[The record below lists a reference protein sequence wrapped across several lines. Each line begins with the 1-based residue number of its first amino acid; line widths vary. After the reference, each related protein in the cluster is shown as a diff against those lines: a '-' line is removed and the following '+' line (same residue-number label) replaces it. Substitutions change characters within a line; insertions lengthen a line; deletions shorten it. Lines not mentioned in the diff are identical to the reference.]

1 VLGELCAGRKAFP
14 IGVRTG
20 DKPARWDPMDA
31 TSLRKQSIGALALGA
46 IGVVYGDIGTSPLYT
61 IHEIFAGSG
70 GVALSH
76 DNVLGVVSVIFWTLM
91 IIVSMKYVTL
101 ILRADNHGEGG
112 IMALLALASSAVA
125 TRPRLRHGLFVAGVF
140 GAALFYGDGVI
151 TPAISVLSAIEGL
164 EIAAPALKTFV
175 VPLTVVVLV
184 VLFAVQRKGTAGI
197 GFVFGPIM
205 LVWFIVL
212 ALAGAINVALAPQV
226 LAALN
231 PLVGVEFLFEHGW
244 GAFVALGAI
253 VLAVTGAEALYADMG
268 HFGRQPIRAAWFGL
282 VFPALAVNYLGQGAL
297 LMADAQAIE
306 NPFYRLFP
314 GWLLIPMVALA
325 TVATVIASQAVISG
339 AYSMTK
345 QAVQLGFLPR
355 MHIVHTSAREIGQIY
370 LPAINWML
378 LVSVLAAVIGFG
390 SSTNLASA
398 YGIAVTGTMMITT
411 VLTFWVIR
419 YGWNYNWAVCIL
431 ATGFFLLIDVAFF
444 SANTMKIAQGGWFP
458 LVIGAAVF
466 TVMMTW
472 KRGREILLEKLRSQA
487 IPLAPF
493 IQSAVADAI
502 PRMPRTAVFLM
513 ASPDGVPR
521 ALLHNL
527 MHNNVMHERVV
538 FLTVVYAEVP
548 YIPLPGRVLIE
559 DLGNAFYRL
568 RILYGF
574 MDEPDIPAAL
584 ERCDCEGLEFDL
596 FATSFFV
603 SRETVV
609 PTDGGEMAH
618 WRKELFST
626 MSDLA
631 SSVVDYFKIPPNR
644 VIELGTRV
652 EI

>member
-1 VLGELCAGRKAFP
+1 
-14 IGVRTG
+14 
-20 DKPARWDPMDA
+20 MD
-31 TSLRKQSIGALALGA
+31 TTWPRKQSLGALALGA

-61 IHEIFAGSG
+61 MHEIFAGSG
-70 GVALSH
+70 GVELNH

-91 IIVSMKYVTL
+91 IVVSMKYVTL

-125 TRPRLRHGLFVAGVF
+125 GKPRLRRALFVAGVF

-151 TPAISVLSAIEGL
+151 TPAISVLSAVEGL
-164 EIAAPALKTFV
+164 EIATPALKSFV

-205 LVWFIVL
+205 LAWFIVL
-212 ALAGAINVALAPQV
+212 AVAGVINVASAPQV
-226 LAALN
+226 LGALN
-231 PLVGVEFLFEHGW
+231 PLVGVQFMLQHGV
-244 GAFVALGAI
+244 GAFIALGAI

-268 HFGRQPIRAAWFGL
+268 HFGRKPIRAAWFGL
-282 VFPALAVNYLGQGAL
+282 VFPALAANYLGQGAL
-297 LMADAQAIE
+297 LIADAQAIE

-314 GWLLIPMVALA
+314 GWLLLPMVGLA

-355 MHIVHTSAREIGQIY
+355 MHIIHTSAREMGQIY

-378 LVSVLAAVIGFG
+378 LVSVVAAVIGFG

-398 YGIAVTGTMMITT
+398 YGIAVTGTMLITT

-419 YGWNYNWAVCIL
+419 YSWKYNWLLCVL
-431 ATGFFLLIDVAFF
+431 ATGFFLLIDLAFF
-444 SANTMKIAQGGWFP
+444 SANTLKVAQGGWFP
-458 LVIGAAVF
+458 LVIAAAVF
-466 TVMMTW
+466 TVMVTW
-472 KRGREILLEKLRSQA
+472 KRGREILVERLRSQA
-487 IPLAPF
+487 IPLGPF
-493 IQSAVADAI
+493 IESVIADEI

-527 MHNNVMHERVV
+527 MHNNVLHRRIV

-548 YIPLPGRVLIE
+548 YVPLPGRVLI
-559 DLGNAFYRL
+559 DTLGNEFYRV
-568 RILYGF
+568 RIFYGF

-609 PTDGGEMAH
+609 PVAGGEMAH
-618 WRKELFST
+618 WRKELFAT
-626 MSDLA
+626 VADLA

>member
-1 VLGELCAGRKAFP
+1 
-14 IGVRTG
+14 
-20 DKPARWDPMDA
+20 MD
-31 TSLRKQSIGALALGA
+31 TTWPRKQSLGALALGA

-61 IHEIFAGSG
+61 MHEIFAGSG
-70 GVALSH
+70 GVELNH
-76 DNVLGVVSVIFWTLM
+76 DNVLGVVSVIFWALM

-125 TRPRLRHGLFVAGVF
+125 GKPRLRRALFVAGVF

-151 TPAISVLSAIEGL
+151 TPAISVLSAVEGL
-164 EIAAPALKTFV
+164 EIATPALKSFV

-184 VLFAVQRKGTAGI
+184 VLFGVQRKGTAGI

-205 LVWFIVL
+205 LAWFIVL
-212 ALAGAINVALAPQV
+212 AVAGVINVASAPQV
-226 LAALN
+226 LGALN
-231 PLVGVEFLFEHGW
+231 PLVGVRFMLKHGV
-244 GAFVALGAI
+244 GAFIALGAI

-268 HFGRQPIRAAWFGL
+268 HFGRKPIRAAWFGL
-282 VFPALAVNYLGQGAL
+282 VFPALAANYLGQGAL
-297 LMADAQAIE
+297 LIADAQAIE

-314 GWLLIPMVALA
+314 GWLLLPMVGLA
-325 TVATVIASQAVISG
+325 TIATVIASQAVISG

-355 MHIVHTSAREIGQIY
+355 MHIVHTSAREMGQIY

-378 LVSVLAAVIGFG
+378 LVSVVAAVIGFG

-398 YGIAVTGTMMITT
+398 YGIAVTGTMLITT
-411 VLTFWVIR
+411 ILTFWVIR
-419 YGWNYNWAVCIL
+419 YGWKYNWLLCVL
-431 ATGFFLLIDVAFF
+431 ATGFFLLIDLAFF
-444 SANTMKIAQGGWFP
+444 SANTLKVAQGGWFP
-458 LVIGAAVF
+458 LVIASAVF
-466 TVMMTW
+466 TVMVTW
-472 KRGREILLEKLRSQA
+472 KRGREILLERLRSQA
-487 IPLAPF
+487 IPLGPF
-493 IQSAVADAI
+493 IESVVADEI

-527 MHNNVMHERVV
+527 MHNNVLHRRIV

-548 YIPLPGRVLIE
+548 YVPLPGRVLIE
-559 DLGNAFYRL
+559 NLGNEFYRV
-568 RILYGF
+568 RIFYGF

-609 PTDGGEMAH
+609 PVGGGEMAH
-618 WRKELFST
+618 WRKELFAT
-626 MSDLA
+626 VADLA

>member
-1 VLGELCAGRKAFP
+1 VRICGIGKLDSRNVFGEIGADQICDFRFSSVLGDRPVCSGSR
-14 IGVRTG
+14 
-20 DKPARWDPMDA
+20 MDA

-70 GVALSH
+70 GVALTH

-91 IIVSMKYVTL
+91 IVVSMKYVTL

-112 IMALLALASSAVA
+112 IMALLALSSSAVA
-125 TRPRLRHGLFVAGVF
+125 TRPRLRRGLFIAGVF

-151 TPAISVLSAIEGL
+151 TPAISVLSAVEGL

-212 ALAGAINVALAPQV
+212 ALAGVINITLAPQV

-231 PLVGVEFLFEHGW
+231 PLVGVEFLLEHGW

-297 LMADAQAIE
+297 LIDDAQAIE

-314 GWLLIPMVALA
+314 GWLLIPMVGLA

-355 MHIVHTSAREIGQIY
+355 MQVIHTSAREIGQIY

-378 LVSVLAAVIGFG
+378 LVSVVAAVIGFG

-419 YGWNYNWAVCIL
+419 YGWNYNWLLCIL
-431 ATGFFLLIDVAFF
+431 ATGFFLLIDLAFF
-444 SANTMKIAQGGWFP
+444 SANTLKIAQGGWFP
-458 LVIGAAVF
+458 LVIGSAVF

-493 IQSAVADAI
+493 IASVVADAI

-513 ASPDGVPR
+513 ASPEGVPR

-527 MHNNVMHERVV
+527 MHNNVMHERTV

-548 YIPLPGRVLIE
+548 YVPLPGRVLIE
-559 DLGNAFYRL
+559 DLGNAFYRV
-568 RILYGF
+568 RIFYGF
-574 MDEPDIPAAL
+574 MTNRTSRPHSSAAIARVWSSTCSPRRSSSAARPWFRPKA
-584 ERCDCEGLEFDL
+584 ER
-596 FATSFFV
+596 
-603 SRETVV
+603 
-609 PTDGGEMAH
+609 
-618 WRKELFST
+618 WRTGARSC
-626 MSDLA
+626 SQRWPIWQA
-631 SSVVDYFKIPPNR
+631 R
-644 VIELGTRV
+644 
-652 EI
+652 

>member
-1 VLGELCAGRKAFP
+1 
-14 IGVRTG
+14 
-20 DKPARWDPMDA
+20 MD
-31 TSLRKQSIGALALGA
+31 TTWPRKQSLGALALGA

-61 IHEIFAGSG
+61 MHEIFAGSG
-70 GVALSH
+70 GVELNH

-91 IIVSMKYVTL
+91 IVVSMKYVTL

-125 TRPRLRHGLFVAGVF
+125 GKPRLRRALFVAGVF

-151 TPAISVLSAIEGL
+151 TPAISVLSAVEGL
-164 EIAAPALKTFV
+164 EIATPALKAFV

-205 LVWFIVL
+205 LAWFIVL
-212 ALAGAINVALAPQV
+212 AVAGVINVASAPQV
-226 LAALN
+226 LGALN
-231 PLVGVEFLFEHGW
+231 PLVGVQFMLKHGV
-244 GAFVALGAI
+244 GAFIALGAI

-268 HFGRQPIRAAWFGL
+268 HFGRKPIRAAWFGL
-282 VFPALAVNYLGQGAL
+282 VFPALAANYLGQGAL
-297 LMADAQAIE
+297 LIADAQAIE

-314 GWLLIPMVALA
+314 GWLLLPMVGLA

-355 MHIVHTSAREIGQIY
+355 MHIIHTSAREMGQIY

-378 LVSVLAAVIGFG
+378 LVAVVAAVIGFG

-398 YGIAVTGTMMITT
+398 YGIAVTGTMLITT

-419 YGWNYNWAVCIL
+419 YSWKYNWLLCVL
-431 ATGFFLLIDVAFF
+431 ATGFFLLIDLAFF
-444 SANTMKIAQGGWFP
+444 SANTLKVAQGGWFP
-458 LVIGAAVF
+458 LVIAAAVF
-466 TVMMTW
+466 TVMVTW
-472 KRGREILLEKLRSQA
+472 KRGREILVERLRSQA
-487 IPLAPF
+487 IPLGPF
-493 IQSAVADAI
+493 IESVIADEI

-527 MHNNVMHERVV
+527 MHNNVLHRRIV

-548 YIPLPGRVLIE
+548 YVPLPGRVLIE
-559 DLGNAFYRL
+559 NLGNEFYRV
-568 RILYGF
+568 RIFYGF

-609 PTDGGEMAH
+609 PIGGGEMAH
-618 WRKELFST
+618 WRKELFAT
-626 MSDLA
+626 VADLA

>member
-1 VLGELCAGRKAFP
+1 
-14 IGVRTG
+14 
-20 DKPARWDPMDA
+20 MD
-31 TSLRKQSIGALALGA
+31 TTWPRKQSLGALALGA

-61 IHEIFAGSG
+61 MHEIFAGSG
-70 GVALSH
+70 GVELNH

-91 IIVSMKYVTL
+91 IVVSMKYVTL

-125 TRPRLRHGLFVAGVF
+125 GKPRLRRALFVAGVF

-151 TPAISVLSAIEGL
+151 TPAISVLSAVEGL
-164 EIAAPALKTFV
+164 EIATPALKSFV

-205 LVWFIVL
+205 LAWFIVL
-212 ALAGAINVALAPQV
+212 AVAGVINVASAPQV
-226 LAALN
+226 LGALN
-231 PLVGVEFLFEHGW
+231 PLVGVQFMLQHGV
-244 GAFVALGAI
+244 GAFIALGAI

-268 HFGRQPIRAAWFGL
+268 HFGRKPIRAAWFGL
-282 VFPALAVNYLGQGAL
+282 VFPALAANYLGQGAL
-297 LMADAQAIE
+297 LIADAQAIE

-314 GWLLIPMVALA
+314 GWLLLPMVGLA

-355 MHIVHTSAREIGQIY
+355 MHIIHTSAREMGQIY

-378 LVSVLAAVIGFG
+378 LVSVVAAVIGFG

-398 YGIAVTGTMMITT
+398 YGIAVTGTMLITT
-411 VLTFWVIR
+411 ILTFWVIR
-419 YGWNYNWAVCIL
+419 YGWKYNWLLCVL
-431 ATGFFLLIDVAFF
+431 ATGFFLLIDLAFF
-444 SANTMKIAQGGWFP
+444 SANTLKVAQGGWFP
-458 LVIGAAVF
+458 LVIAAAVF
-466 TVMMTW
+466 TVMVTW
-472 KRGREILLEKLRSQA
+472 KRGREILVERLRSQA
-487 IPLAPF
+487 IPLGPF
-493 IQSAVADAI
+493 IESVIADEI

-527 MHNNVMHERVV
+527 MHNNVLHRRIV

-548 YIPLPGRVLIE
+548 YVPLPGRVLI
-559 DLGNAFYRL
+559 DTLGNEFYRV
-568 RILYGF
+568 RIFYGF

-609 PTDGGEMAH
+609 PVAGGEMAH
-618 WRKELFST
+618 WRKELFAT
-626 MSDLA
+626 VADLA

>member
-1 VLGELCAGRKAFP
+1 MDPLIRKHS
-14 IGVRTG
+14 
-20 DKPARWDPMDA
+20 M
-31 TSLRKQSIGALALGA
+31 GALALGA

-70 GVALSH
+70 GVALTH
-76 DNVLGVVSVIFWTLM
+76 DNVLGVISVIFWTLM

-112 IMALLALASSAVA
+112 IMALLALASAAVA
-125 TRPRLRHGLFVAGVF
+125 GNPRLRRLLYVAGVF

-151 TPAISVLSAIEGL
+151 TPAISVLSAVEGL
-164 EIAAPALKTFV
+164 EVAAPSLKAFV
-175 VPLTVVVLV
+175 VPVTVIVLV

-205 LVWFIVL
+205 LAWFGIL
-212 ALAGAINVALAPQV
+212 AVAGAVNIVAAPQV

-231 PLVGVEFLFEHGW
+231 PLVGIDFIREHGW

-268 HFGRQPIRAAWFGL
+268 HFGRGPIRAAWFGL
-282 VFPALAVNYLGQGAL
+282 VFPALTINYLGQGAL
-297 LMADAQAIE
+297 LITDATAIE
-306 NPFYRLFP
+306 NPFYLLFP
-314 GWLLIPMVALA
+314 AWLLFPMVGLA

-355 MHIVHTSAREIGQIY
+355 MHVVHTSAREIGQVY
-370 LPAINWML
+370 LPAINWIL
-378 LVSVLAAVIGFG
+378 LVSVVAAVIGFG

-398 YGIAVTGTMMITT
+398 YGIAVTGTMLITT
-411 VLTFWVIR
+411 VLTFWVVR
-419 YGWNYNWAVCIL
+419 YGWGYNWLLCIL
-431 ATGFFLLIDVAFF
+431 ATGFFLLIDIAFF
-444 SANTMKIAQGGWFP
+444 SANTLKIAQGGWFP

-466 TVMMTW
+466 VMMMTW
-472 KRGREILLEKLRSQA
+472 KRGREILLEKLRIQA
-487 IPLAPF
+487 VPLGPF
-493 IQSAVADAI
+493 IQSVVADKI
-502 PRMPRTAVFLM
+502 PRVPRTAVFLM
-513 ASPDGVPR
+513 ASPEGVPR

-527 MHNNVMHERVV
+527 MHNNVLHERIV
-538 FLTVVYAEVP
+538 FLTVVYADVP
-548 YIPLPGRVLIE
+548 YVPLPGRVLIE
-559 DLGNAFYRL
+559 NLGNEFYRV
-568 RILYGF
+568 RIFYGF

-584 ERCDCEGLEFDL
+584 ERCDCEGLEFEMM
-596 FATSFFV
+596 ATSFFV

-609 PTDGGEMAH
+609 PTEAGGMAH
-618 WRKELFST
+618 WREELFAS